1 MRFVFM
7 TALRETRSAW
17 KRLVFFFVCIAIGV
31 GAIVALR
38 SVIQSVRHVLSS
50 EARSLM
56 AADIFISTDR
66 PWQSGTPER
75 IASRLGRIPNASR
88 IDAIE
93 MVTMARPADE
103 RVDITKVVEL
113 RAVQAGFPF
122 YGQLT
127 LQDGRPYS
135 HSLLENNGALVRPE
149 LLSQFGLAVG
159 DAIAIG
165 KAQFVV
171 RGLIALEPGRSL
183 SAFSLGPRVLI
194 DYEDLAETGLVTFGS
209 RVSRQMLLRVPESE
223 IDTLARDLQAD
234 LRAEFVRVR
243 SYRDR
248 QEQIGEDF
256 ERAENYL
263 SLVGLVIVVLGGIAV
278 SSVTRVFVRQKIKSI
293 AVMKCV
299 GGTSRQ
305 ILSVYLLQS
314 VALGVIGSVIG
325 VVLAWIAIAVIPED
339 MNQIGTLSVEY
350 GLSWS
355 AIAQG
360 IGVGVLVSLLFAMVP
375 LLEVRQ
381 VKPSLLLRQETAGRR
396 RDWFQIAVTVVVAGA
411 LVALASWQAASIN
424 VGLSVCAG
432 FIALTLVLQG
442 IGWLLTRLTK
452 PLARSSWFPMR
463 QAVLHLSG
471 PGNQTRVILLTVG
484 LGTFFIMGVRGLQV
498 SLLDQFALQIGENTP
513 DMFLVDIQQDQA
525 AEMKAFLAERLPPES
540 QPLFIPV
547 LRARVTGKG
556 VNLDEVED
564 LKGRGQLSREYT
576 ITYRGHLESNETLV
590 KGAFPKPTVGSE
602 PTLGS
607 DPRTGTGVRPQGAD
621 LAEKPQNADIGV
633 RPQDTPQGT
642 DLPEVSI
649 EEGVVERFGIGVG
662 DVMRFDVLGRAIYAR
677 VSGIRRVEW
686 REGRSGGFMFVFGA
700 GTFDGA
706 PHWFFAP
713 VRANLADAAQRGK
726 LTHDLVVRFPNVSVI
741 DLREL
746 FESIRKVFQ
755 VVIVAIDV
763 VGSLVVLTGGLIL
776 VGAVAVTKFQRVYEA
791 AIFKTLGAS
800 SRAIAAMLMV
810 EYGLLGTIAGAVG
823 SFGALAL
830 AWGVSR
836 FALDIPWRP
845 ALHENVIGTVA
856 TSVLIM
862 IIGVAASADVLKRKP
877 LAALRAE

>member
-1 MRFVFM
+1 MRFVLM
-7 TALRETRSAW
+7 TALRETRAAW

-38 SVIQSVRHVLSS
+38 SVIQSVRLVLST

-66 PWQSGTPER
+66 PWQQGTQDRIGAR
-75 IASRLGRIPNASR
+75 IARMPAASR
-88 IDAIE
+88 TDSIE
-93 MVTMARPADE
+93 MATMARPLDE
-103 RVDITKVVEL
+103 SSGISKVVEL
-113 RAVQAGFPF
+113 RAVQQAFPF
-122 YGQLT
+122 YGRLT
-127 LQDGRPYS
+127 LQDGRPYT
-135 HSLLENNGALVRPE
+135 HDLLRNNGALVRPE
-149 LLSQFGLAVG
+149 LLAQFGLAVG
-159 DAIAIG
+159 DEIAIG
-165 KAQFVV
+165 KARFTI
-171 RGLIALEPGRSL
+171 RGVIALEPGRSL
-183 SAFSLGPRVLI
+183 SAFSLGPRVFI
-194 DYEDLAETGLVTFGS
+194 DYDDLDETGLLAFGS
-209 RVSRQMLLRVPESE
+209 RVSRQMLLRVPDGE
-223 IDTLARDLQAD
+223 IDALTTALQD
-234 LRAEFVRVR
+234 ELRAEFVRVR

-305 ILSVYLLQS
+305 ILGVYLLQTL
-314 VALGVIGSVIG
+314 ALGIVGSFIG
-325 VVLAWIAIAVIPED
+325 VLLAWIAIGAIPDD
-339 MNQIGTLSVEY
+339 MNQIGTLSVTY

-355 AIAQG
+355 AALQG

-381 VKPSLLLRQETAGRR
+381 VKPSLLLRHETAGTR
-396 RDWFQIAVTVVVAGA
+396 RDWFQIGATVVVAGA
-411 LVALASWQAASIN
+411 LVALASWQAASVS

-432 FIALTLVLQG
+432 FVGLTLALQG
-442 IGWLLTRLTK
+442 IAWLLTRITR
-452 PLARSSWFPMR
+452 PLASSSWFPMR
-463 QAVLHLSG
+463 QAVLHLSR

-498 SLLDQFALQIGENTP
+498 NLLNQFALQLGENTP
-513 DMFLVDIQQDQA
+513 DMFLVDIQQDQTA
-525 AEMKAFLAERLPPES
+525 DLRAFLAERLPPDS

-556 VNLDEVED
+556 VNLEDVED
-564 LKGRGQLSREYT
+564 LQGRNRLSREYT
-576 ITYRGHLESNETLV
+576 ITYRGQLESNETLV
-590 KGAFPKPTVGSE
+590 RGAFPKPLSA
-602 PTLGS
+602 S
-607 DPRTGTGVRPQGAD
+607 
-621 LAEKPQNADIGV
+621 
-633 RPQDTPQGT
+633 

-649 EEGVVERFGIGVG
+649 EESIVERFGIDVG
-662 DVMRFDVLGRAIYAR
+662 DVMRFDVLGRAIHAK

-700 GTFDGA
+700 GTFEGA

-713 VRANLADAAQRGK
+713 VRANLADPAQRGRF
-726 LTHDLVVRFPNVSVI
+726 THDLVVRFPNVSVI
-741 DLREL
+741 DLREVL
-746 FESIRKVFQ
+746 ESVRKVFQ
-755 VVIVAIDV
+755 VVTVAIDI
-763 VGSLVVLTGGLIL
+763 VGSLVILTGGLIL

-823 SFGALAL
+823 AFGALAL
-830 AWGVSR
+830 GWAISR

-845 ALHENVIGTVA
+845 VLHENLIGTLA

-862 IIGVAASADVLKRKP
+862 IIGVVASADVLKRKP

>member
-1 MRFVFM
+1 MRFVLM

-38 SVIQSVRHVLSS
+38 SVIQSVRHVLST

-56 AADIFISTDR
+56 AADIFVSTDR
-66 PWQSGTPER
+66 PWQAGTPER
-75 IASRLGRIPNASR
+75 IAARVADIPNAAR
-88 IDAIE
+88 IDSIE

-103 RVDITKVVEL
+103 TTGITKVVEL
-113 RAVQAGFPF
+113 RAVQPGFPF
-122 YGQLT
+122 YGRLT
-127 LQDGRPYS
+127 LQNGRPYS
-135 HSLLENNGALVRPE
+135 HSLLRDNGALVRPE
-149 LLSQFGLAVG
+149 LLAQFGLSVG
-159 DAIAIG
+159 DAIVIG
-165 KAQFVV
+165 KSQFTV
-171 RGLIALEPGRSL
+171 RGVIALEPGRSL

-194 DYEDLAETGLVTFGS
+194 DYDDLAETGLIAFGS
-209 RVSRQMLLRVPESE
+209 RLSRQMLLRVPDSE
-223 IDTLARDLQAD
+223 IDALARDLQTE
-234 LRAEFVRVR
+234 LRPQFVRVR

-305 ILSVYLLQS
+305 ILGVYLLQTL
-314 VALGVIGSVIG
+314 AMGVIGSVIG
-325 VVLAWIAIAVIPED
+325 VFLAWVAIAAIPED
-339 MNQIGTLSVEY
+339 MNQIGVLTVAY
-350 GLSWS
+350 GLSSS
-355 AIAQG
+355 AVAQG

-381 VKPSLLLRQETAGRR
+381 VKPSLLLRHETSGAK
-396 RDWFQIAVTVVVAGA
+396 RDWFQIGATVIVAGA
-411 LVALASWQAASIN
+411 LVALASWQAASLR
-424 VGLSVCAG
+424 VGVTVCLG
-432 FIALTLVLQG
+432 FIGLTIVLHG
-442 IGWLLTRLTK
+442 VGWLLTRMTR

-463 QAVLHLSG
+463 QAVLHLSR

-498 SLLDQFALQIGENTP
+498 NLLNQFALQIGENTP

-525 AEMKAFLAERLPPES
+525 ADMKAFLAERLPPES
-540 QPLFIPV
+540 QPLLIPV

-564 LKGRGQLSREYT
+564 LQGRGRLSREYT
-576 ITYRGHLESNETLV
+576 ITYRGQLAPNETLI
-590 KGAFPKPTVGSE
+590 KGHFPTPVM
-602 PTLGS
+602 GS
-607 DPRTGTGVRPQGAD
+607 DPFSS
-621 LAEKPQNADIGV
+621 AEGG
-633 RPQDTPQGT
+633 PQDAA
-642 DLPEVSI
+642 LPEVSI
-649 EEGVVERFGIGVG
+649 EEGVVERFGIDVG
-662 DVMRFDVLGRAIYAR
+662 DVMRFDVLGRPIYAR

-700 GTFDGA
+700 GTFENA

-713 VRANLADAAQRGK
+713 VRANLQDAAQRGK
-726 LTHDLVVRFPNVSVI
+726 FTHDLVVRFPNVSVI

-746 FESIRKVFQ
+746 LESVRKVFQ
-755 VVIVAIDV
+755 VVTVAIDV
-763 VGSLVVLTGGLIL
+763 VGSLVIVTGGLIL
-776 VGAVAVTKFQRVYEA
+776 IGAVAVTKFQRVYEA

-800 SRAIAAMLMV
+800 SRAMAAMLMV
-810 EYGLLGTIAGAVG
+810 EYGLLGTIAGAIG

-830 AWGVSR
+830 GWGISR

-845 ALHENVIGTVA
+845 TLHENLVGTVA
-856 TSVLIM
+856 TSLLIT

>member
-1 MRFVFM
+1 MRFVLL

-17 KRLVFFFVCIAIGV
+17 KRLVFFFICIAIGV

-38 SVIQSVRHVLSS
+38 SVIQSVRQVLST
-50 EARSLM
+50 EAKSLM
-56 AADIFISTDR
+56 AADIFVWTDR

-75 IASRLGRIPNASR
+75 IASRIAQIPNAAR
-88 IDAIE
+88 IDSIE

-103 RVDITKVVEL
+103 RAGISKVVEL
-113 RAVQAGFPF
+113 RAVQPAFPF
-122 YGQLT
+122 YGRLT
-127 LQDGRPYS
+127 LQDGRQYS
-135 HSLLENNGALVRPE
+135 HSLLRDNGALVRPE
-149 LLSQFGLAVG
+149 LLAQFGLRVG
-159 DAIAIG
+159 DAISIG
-165 KAQFVV
+165 KAQFTV
-171 RGLIALEPGRSL
+171 RGVIALEPGRSL
-183 SAFSLGPRVLI
+183 SAFSLGPRVFI
-194 DYEDLAETGLVTFGS
+194 DYDDLPDTGLVAFGS
-209 RVSRQMLLRVPESE
+209 RISRQMLLRVPESE
-223 IDTLARDLQAD
+223 IDALARELQTE
-234 LRAEFVRVR
+234 LRPEFVRVR

-263 SLVGLVIVVLGGIAV
+263 SLVGLVIVVLGGIAI

-314 VALGVIGSVIG
+314 LALGIIGSLIGVAL
-325 VVLAWIAIAVIPED
+325 AWMAIAIIPDD
-339 MNQIGTLSVEY
+339 MNQLGTLTVTY

-355 AIAQG
+355 AALQG

-381 VKPSLLLRQETAGRR
+381 VKPSLLLRHEMTGRR
-396 RDWFQIAVTVVVAGA
+396 RDWFQIGATIIVAGA
-411 LVALASWQAASIN
+411 LVALASWQAASIR
-424 VGLSVCAG
+424 VGITVCIG
-432 FIALTLVLQG
+432 FVGLTLVLHAV
-442 IGWLLTRLTK
+442 GWLLTRLTR

-463 QAVLHLSG
+463 QAVLHLSR

-498 SLLDQFALQIGENTP
+498 NLLNQFALQIGENTP

-525 AEMKAFLAERLPPES
+525 ADMKAFLAERLPAAS
-540 QPLFIPV
+540 QPLLIPV

-564 LKGRGQLSREYT
+564 LQGRGMLSREYT
-576 ITYRGHLESNETLV
+576 ITYRGQLAENETLL
-590 KGAFPKPTVGSE
+590 KGTFPKPQEG
-602 PTLGS
+602 
-607 DPRTGTGVRPQGAD
+607 GV
-621 LAEKPQNADIGV
+621 
-633 RPQDTPQGT
+633 
-642 DLPEVSI
+642 PEVSI
-649 EEGVVERFGIGVG
+649 EESIVQRFDIDVG
-662 DVMRFDVLGRAIYAR
+662 EVLRFDVLGRAIHAK
-677 VSGIRRVEW
+677 VSGVRRVEW

-700 GTFDGA
+700 GTFEGA
-706 PHWFFAP
+706 PHWYFAP
-713 VRANLADAAQRGK
+713 VRANLQDPSQRGK
-726 LTHDLVVRFPNVSVI
+726 FTHDLVVRFPNVSVI

-746 FESIRKVFQ
+746 LESVRKVFQ
-755 VVIVAIDV
+755 VVTVAIDV
-763 VGSLVVLTGGLIL
+763 VGSLVIVTGGLIL

-810 EYGLLGTIAGAVG
+810 EYGLLGTIAGAIG

-830 AWGVSR
+830 GWGIST

-845 ALHENVIGTVA
+845 VLHENFAGTVA
-856 TSVLIM
+856 TSLLIM